1 VSRSLDRAIRAQ
13 ALRREIKLA
22 GERRPADEVRTTY
35 SVAPDARR
43 ALRMLAASLDCSA
56 NDLICIALENLLTV
70 HASQPVAR
78 TRTELRQQLAQM
90 AGSLPQ
96 EPNSDT

>member
-1 VSRSLDRAIRAQ
+1 MRNRSLDQAIRTQ

-43 ALRMLAASLDCSA
+43 ALRMLSALLDCSA
-56 NDLICIALENLLTV
+56 NDLICIALENLLTA
-70 HASQPVAR
+70 HGPQPVSL
-78 TRTELRQQLAQM
+78 TRTELRQRLAGLV
-90 AGSLPQ
+90 GSQQ
-96 EPNSDT
+96 EPNSHT